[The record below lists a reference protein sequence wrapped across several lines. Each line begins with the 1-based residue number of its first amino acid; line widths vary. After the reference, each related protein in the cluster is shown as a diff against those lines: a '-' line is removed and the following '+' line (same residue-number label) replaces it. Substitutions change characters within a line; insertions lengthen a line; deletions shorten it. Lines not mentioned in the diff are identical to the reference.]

1 MGDLFDFFNFDRP
14 SYIFNRVTK
23 DMTPTYMIEKDGKV
37 FVLLNALGIS
47 KEDIQVEVKSTD
59 NQNVQH
65 LVVTGKTHN
74 DVFNKDYTINMTFV
88 SWKPMRTVEWDAKD
102 GLVTIVVEYDEPAK
116 PSVKITRR

>member
-74 DVFNKDYTINMTFV
+74 DVFNKDYTVNMTFV